1 MANDSG
7 EVVAGGHCD
16 SAGNRLWQRWSRQ
29 SSNVSHGSD
38 SGGDS
43 ATFLQLF
50 AEASRHGHDPPE
62 PSFSFEFGLGP
73 GYPKQVPLSDVPDNF
88 RANLPSEATSALLLA
103 PNVYAPLAAGESI
116 GDVIQ
121 QSGLVGLCASVQAY
135 VAEHPNQMHGYS
147 CF

>member
-1 MANDSG
+1 MIRGKWLLAVIAIALATG
-7 EVVAGGHCD
+7 CG
-16 SAGNRLWQRWSRQ
+16 SAGQ
-29 SSNVSHGSD
+29 GKAPT
-38 SGGDS
+38 S
-43 ATFLQLF
+43 ATAPTAVATPPRSFSYSPKPV
-50 AEASRHGHDPPE
+50 ATVTIPPE